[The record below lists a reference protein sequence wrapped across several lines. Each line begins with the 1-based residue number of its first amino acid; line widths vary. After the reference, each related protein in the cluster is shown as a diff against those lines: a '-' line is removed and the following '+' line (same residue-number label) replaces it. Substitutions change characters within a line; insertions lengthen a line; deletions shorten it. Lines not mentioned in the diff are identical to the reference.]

1 MISYMILILFL
12 TPLSILCQTNIPVN
26 PASLLPTEMRGD
38 TAIAVVTSKGDTT
51 VLIPYKNAVEY
62 FNLKK
67 KLWPKAVDLI
77 DSLRSLSAEKDLLIA
92 GKEEESIKYKKM
104 FEIETQAKNETKK
117 TLNEI
122 DTVLRKK
129 QISLRLWRIWGITMT
144 GAAGAFAIALA
155 LQ

>member
-1 MISYMILILFL
+1 VIYYMILILSL
-12 TPLSILCQTNIPVN
+12 TPLSILCQTKVPAN

-38 TAIAVVTSKGDTT
+38 TAVAVVTSKGDTA

-67 KLWPKAVDLI
+67 KLWPKAVNVI
-77 DSLRSLSAEKDLLIA
+77 DSLRSLSAGKDLLIA
-92 GKEEESIKYKKM
+92 GKEEESKKYKKM
-104 FEIETQAKNETKK
+104 LEIETEAKNEAKK

-122 DTVLRKK
+122 DTVLSKK
-129 QISLRLWRIWGITMT
+129 QLSLRLWRIWGITMT